1 MSEPLLSRNFFVKSF
16 GCTANKSD
24 TEAMIGLL
32 EDAGYS
38 LTNLK
43 EADYVLI
50 NTCGVKQPT
59 EDRVIS
65 TLKQISS
72 LNKKLI
78 IAGCLP
84 RINFERVK
92 KTTPNFSAMLDPRSI
107 HLIVEVIKRIEEGQE
122 KLLIFSDEPAIKP
135 SLPKHL
141 LNPVTGIIQIAEGC
155 SMACTYCCTRF
166 ARGSTYCYPDYEIVN
181 EAHRLIEK
189 GCKEI
194 WMTSQD
200 NSVYNFKGTRLPDLL
215 KKICKIE
222 REFFVRVGMMNPFL
236 TRMILKDLIESY
248 LDGKV
253 YKFLHLPLQ
262 SASMRI
268 LELMRR
274 GYSPKHV
281 IETIDSFLASFPSL
295 TLSTDTIVGFPT
307 EDDGDFED
315 TISFIQK
322 IKPDIVNISKFGAR
336 PKTEA
341 SRFKQ
346 LPHDIVNKRCK
357 ELVQIVREI
366 SYEKNLNW
374 LNWAGRCLINEK
386 GKKDGSWMGRNFAYK
401 PIVVK
406 SDQNLLGRFG
416 GVEIIEAKSNYLL
429 GKLV

>member
-1 MSEPLLSRNFFVKSF
+1 MGRNFFVKTF
-16 GCTANKSD
+16 GCSANKSD

-32 EDAGYS
+32 GDAGYS
-38 LTNLK
+38 LSDLK

-84 RINFERVK
+84 RINFERIR
-92 KTTPNFSAMLDPRSI
+92 KTVSNFSAMLDPRSI
-107 HLIVEVIKRIEEGQE
+107 HLIVEVIKRIEEGQD

-181 EAHRLIEK
+181 EAHRSIKK

-194 WMTSQD
+194 WITSQD
-200 NSVYNFKGTRLPDLL
+200 NSVYNFKGIRLPDLL
-215 KKICKIE
+215 KNVCKIE
-222 REFFVRVGMMNPFL
+222 GDFFVRVGMMNPFR
-236 TRMILKDLIESY
+236 TRTMLKDLIESY
-248 LDGKV
+248 LDEKI

-268 LELMRR
+268 LGFMKRA
-274 GYSPKHV
+274 YSRNDV
-281 IETIDSFLASFPSL
+281 IEIIDSFLASFPSL
-295 TLSTDTIVGFPT
+295 TLSTDVIVGFPT
-307 EDDGDFED
+307 EGDEDFED
-315 TISFIQK
+315 TIRFIQK

-341 SRFKQ
+341 SKFKQ

-357 ELVQIVREI
+357 ELVQIVRDI

-374 LNWAGRCLINEK
+374 LDWAGRCLINEK

-406 SDQNLLGRFG
+406 SDQNLLGRFVD
-416 GVEIIEAKSNYLL
+416 VEIIEARSNYLL

>member
-59 EDRVIS
+59 EDRVIL

-78 IAGCLP
+78 KAGCLP
-84 RINFERVK
+84 RINLGRVK
-92 KTTPNFSAMLDPRSI
+92 KTVPNFSAMLDPRSI
-107 HLIVEVIKRIEEGQE
+107 HLIVEVIKRINEGQD

-181 EAHRLIEK
+181 EAHRLIKK

-200 NSVYNFKGTRLPDLL
+200 NSVYTFKGTRLPDLL

-295 TLSTDTIVGFPT
+295 TLSTDIIVGFPT
-307 EDDGDFED
+307 EDDKDFED

-322 IKPDIVNISKFGAR
+322 IKPDIVNISRFGVR
-336 PKTEA
+336 PKTET
-341 SRFKQ
+341 SRFKK
-346 LPHDIVNKRCK
+346 LPHDIVNK
-357 ELVQIVREI
+357 
-366 SYEKNLNW
+366 
-374 LNWAGRCLINEK
+374 
-386 GKKDGSWMGRNFAYK
+386 
-401 PIVVK
+401 
-406 SDQNLLGRFG
+406 
-416 GVEIIEAKSNYLL
+416 
-429 GKLV
+429 